1 MTVVTGGQFTNT
13 FVISDESLQMR
24 SLKHDEAWPKFK
36 CEMKRPSTSCALSF
50 FFFRIHFS
58 ARAGKAMHSRQQQDI
73 PLLDRIDV
81 IPAHDWPKHASLH
94 VNCLDDVVAR

>member
-1 MTVVTGGQFTNT
+1 
-13 FVISDESLQMR
+13 
-24 SLKHDEAWPKFK
+24 
-36 CEMKRPSTSCALSF
+36 
-50 FFFRIHFS
+50 
-58 ARAGKAMHSRQQQDI
+58 MHSRQQQDI

>member
-1 MTVVTGGQFTNT
+1 MAQVQVRNETSIDQ
-13 FVISDESLQMR
+13 LR
-24 SLKHDEAWPKFK
+24 SLI
-36 CEMKRPSTSCALSF
+36 